1 MNINDIKENLK
12 EGFISNDEFCN
23 RIERDVKAR
32 KYEIAKL
39 RKYDPSTKGIRIFS
53 YYNIPASFDIETTQS
68 KETKQAFMYIWM
80 LNVYGYSTYG
90 RTWDEF
96 SKVMKQLHTIMS
108 LNGQTRLPIYIHN
121 LGFESSFMLAR
132 TNPKDVF
139 AVAKHNPLRWR
150 TPLGFEFR
158 DSAKLAGMSL
168 EKVGEDLTEI
178 KLKKMVGDLD
188 YSKMR
193 NSKTPLTEKEL
204 GYCLNDVRVLTAYIA
219 EQIKQYGEITK
230 IPMTNT
236 GRVREYVREHCLY
249 RTTKTGKKVRN
260 KSFVGKMHDMTM
272 TPDEYSLIRQAY
284 WGGFTHA
291 GHMNCDK
298 VFKNVHSY
306 DFTSSYPAVMCS
318 EMFPMSAGEY
328 MEYKRWNDYYKDMNS
343 GYLFI
348 GMYELWNLDDSKAPW
363 EHPLSASNCIQAEDI
378 REDNGR
384 VISAGHVVIICTSV
398 DFEIIKNHY
407 HCSAARLHQGYRY
420 KADYLPREFIECILT
435 MYGKKTSL
443 KEVKGKEAEYNLNK
457 AMTNCIYG
465 MSGTDIVKGTVN
477 YSIDDEDG
485 WDYTK
490 ADLPER
496 IRHYNNSK
504 TKTVAFTWALFI
516 TAYARRNLFS
526 GIDELK
532 EDYIYAD
539 TDSVKYRNYEKH
551 QKYFDE
557 YNKNIDAKME
567 RMCKNYKIDIEK
579 TRPKTIKGKAKP
591 LGHWNYEGY
600 YQKFKTLGAKRYMV
614 KQRGKYLITVAGV
627 DKKLS
632 TKYIAKTQ
640 KEAEPFRYFE
650 FGLKVPKGYS
660 GKIAAK
666 YSNHEASEVITDDY
680 GNSELMKEKGFCYL
694 EETEY
699 CMSELQTYLQ
709 YLRSGMAL
717 GQDMKRRNL
726 GTESINDYLES
737 KAG

>member
-1 MNINDIKENLK
+1 MEIKEIKENLK
-12 EGFISNDEFCN
+12 EGFISNDEFCE
-23 RIERDVKAR
+23 RIERDMEAG
-32 KYEIAKL
+32 KYKLATL
-39 RKYDPSTKGIRIFS
+39 RKYDPASKGMRVFD
-53 YYNIPASFDIETTQS
+53 YYNIPASFDIETTQI
-68 KETKQAFMYIWM
+68 KETKHAYMYIWM
-80 LNVYGYSTYG
+80 LNINGYSTYG
-90 RTWDEF
+90 RTWEEY
-96 SKVMKQLHTIMS
+96 SKIMKRVRNILK
-108 LNGQTRLPIYIHN
+108 LNEWTRLPIYIHN
-121 LGFESSFMLAR
+121 LGFESSFMMPR
-132 TNPKDVF
+132 TKPKDVF
-139 AVAKHNPLRWR
+139 AVAKHNPLKWR

-158 DSAKLAGMSL
+158 DSAKLSGMSL
-168 EKVGEDLTEI
+168 AKTGEDLTEI
-178 KLKKMVGDLD
+178 KLRKMVGDLD
-188 YSKMR
+188 YSKIR

-219 EQIKQYGEITK
+219 EQIKQYEDVTR

-249 RTTKTGKKVRN
+249 KMTKKGKKVRN
-260 KSFVGKMHDMTM
+260 KDFIDKMQDMTM
-272 TPDEYSLIRQAY
+272 APDEYSLIRKAY

-291 GHMNCDK
+291 GHLNCDK
-298 VFKNVHSY
+298 VFDRVNSY

-318 EMFPMSAGEY
+318 EKFPMSAGEY
-328 MEYKRWNDYYKDMNS
+328 VEYKTWKDYYDDIEA

-363 EHPLSASNCIQAEDI
+363 EHPLSASNCIKAEDVK
-378 REDNGR
+378 EDNGR
-384 VISAGHVVIICTSV
+384 VVSAGHVIIICTNV

-420 KADYLPREFIECILT
+420 KADYLPKEFIECVLT

-465 MSGTDIVKGTVN
+465 MSGTDIVKGEVN
-477 YSIDDEDG
+477 YSINDEDG

-490 ADLPER
+490 ANLEEK
-496 IRHYNNSK
+496 IEHYNKSK
-504 TKTVAFTWALFI
+504 NKTVAFPWALFI

-532 EDYIYAD
+532 EDYLYAD
-539 TDSVKYRNYEKH
+539 TDSVKYLNYNKH

-557 YNKNIDAKME
+557 YNKNIEKKME
-567 RMCKNYKIDIEK
+567 LMCQHYQIDIEQ
-579 TRPKTIKGKAKP
+579 TQPKTVNGKVKP
-591 LGHWNYEGY
+591 LGYWNYEGY

-614 KQRGKYLITVAGV
+614 KQKGKYLITVAGV
-627 DKKLS
+627 DKALA
-632 TKYIAKTQ
+632 TKYIAKEQHEKT
-640 KEAEPFRYFE
+640 PFEYFE

-666 YSNHEASEVITDDY
+666 YSNEPISEVVTDEY
-680 GNSELMKEKGFCYL
+680 GNSELMAEKGYCYL
-694 EETEY
+694 EETDY
-699 CMSELQTYLQ
+699 CMSEMETYLQ
-709 YLRSGMAL
+709 YIRSGMAL